1 MRQSVKNKSFE
12 ELSQLTGNV
21 VNFISNCDFFPNF
34 NVTGRV
40 LRIDLSNNEIMFE
53 VSIHPN
59 DRVIKIGSNM
69 KNLTYEIL

>member
-21 VNFISNCDFFPNF
+21 VNFVSNCDFFPNF

-40 LRIDLSNNEIMFE
+40 LRIDLSNNETMFE
-53 VSIHPN
+53 VSVHPN